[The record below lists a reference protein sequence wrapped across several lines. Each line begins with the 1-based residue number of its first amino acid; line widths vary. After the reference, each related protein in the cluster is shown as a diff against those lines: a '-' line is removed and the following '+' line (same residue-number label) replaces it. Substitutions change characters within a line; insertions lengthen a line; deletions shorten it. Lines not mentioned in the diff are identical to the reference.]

1 VGTTREADFR
11 LREIALPAYGPS
23 AVSAIG
29 YGAIMP
35 VLALQARALGA
46 DVSTAAFVVALWP
59 LGMLA
64 TSLPAGAVVARLG
77 ERTTLL
83 LAGLVDAVTM
93 VGAAFATTVWQLAV
107 CVALSGA
114 AWTAFLIARQG
125 FLIEA
130 VPVYW
135 RARAMSLLGG
145 TFRIGVLVGPLIG
158 ALLISLA
165 DLRAVFLLAAATS
178 AAAALLALVM
188 PDLGAESRLAQ
199 REAGHASVRSVL
211 LAHRQTLL
219 TLGVAVI
226 VIGASRSIRASLL
239 PLWADGVGISAS
251 TTSLIFAMAALID
264 VLFFFPG
271 GWLMDRRGRAVV
283 AVPVVLTVAVACFLL
298 PLTST
303 AAGVTAVMVLIAV
316 GNGLGSGIVMT
327 LGADT
332 APEVGRAQFL
342 GGWRLCGD
350 IGNSGGPLL
359 VSAVAAA
366 APLAAA
372 CLVLGVL
379 GVLGTGWVGYWTH
392 RLDVSR
398 TEVDTG

>member
-1 VGTTREADFR
+1 MSTTREADFR
-11 LREIALPAYGPS
+11 LRDIAVAAYGPS

-64 TSLPAGAVVARLG
+64 TSLPAGAMVARLG

-83 LAGLVDAVTM
+83 LAGLVDAVAM
-93 VGAAFATTVWQLAV
+93 VGAALATTVWQLGL
-107 CVALSGA
+107 CVAVSGA

-125 FLIEA
+125 YLIDA
-130 VPVYW
+130 VPMHW

-145 TFRIGVLVGPLIG
+145 TFRVGVLIGPLIG
-158 ALLISLA
+158 ALLISVA
-165 DLRAVFLLAAATS
+165 DIRAVFLLSGATS
-178 AAAALLALVM
+178 VAAALLALVM
-188 PDLGAESRLAQ
+188 PDLGAESRTAQ
-199 REAGHASVRSVL
+199 RKAGHVSVRSVL
-211 LAHRQTLL
+211 GAHRQTLL

-226 VIGASRSIRASLL
+226 VIGASRSIRNSLL
-239 PLWADGVGISAS
+239 PLWADGIGISAS
-251 TTSLIFAMAALID
+251 TTSLIFAVAALID

-271 GWLMDRRGRAVV
+271 GWLMDRRGRALV
-283 AVPVVLTVAVACFLL
+283 AVPVVLSVAVACFLL
-298 PLTST
+298 PFTAT

-316 GNGLGSGIVMT
+316 GNGLGAGIVMT

-332 APEVGRAQFL
+332 APTVGRAQYL

-372 CLVLGVL
+372 CLVIGVL
-379 GVLGTGWVGYWTH
+379 GLLGTGWVGYWTH
-392 RLDVSR
+392 RLDVRRVSHS
-398 TEVDTG
+398 G